1 MKESK
6 QKVYTKWL
14 NVNETK
20 AGESFDVGNI
30 LTSPV
35 LLQAVGLPARRYD
48 KKILPQTGKDVKN
61 ERDTYLQGFGS
72 NCALWCC

>member
-6 QKVYTKWL
+6 QKLYIKWL

-35 LLQAVGLPARRYD
+35 LLQAVGLPARR
-48 KKILPQTGKDVKN
+48 
-61 ERDTYLQGFGS
+61 
-72 NCALWCC
+72 